1 MAVSAFDPYAGKRRD
16 VLERIY
22 NENLELAK
30 HSAKSSNSGKHTGC
44 KCESCGSRDYAM
56 TKSGSICTYCRAP
69 EKTSAKTVGLR
80 NRYADRQVLGN
91 YPAGLTNFYG
101 QAPHR

>member
-44 KCESCGSRDYAM
+44 KCASCGSRDYAM
-56 TKSGSICTYCRAP
+56 TKSGSICTYCRTP
-69 EKTSAKTVGLR
+69 ELAGSREDRPKVVDGEWVRLRAEASLSALSKLYGLER
-80 NRYADRQVLGN
+80 
-91 YPAGLTNFYG
+91 
-101 QAPHR
+101 